1 MNNSSPKKIL
11 PFPKPV
17 EESSSSMMVQIGD
30 ERFAIRWDIVD
41 LPPKELVV
49 LPKRA
54 TKKAP
59 REGCEVVWPLPA

>member
-11 PFPKPV
+11 PFPKPLG
-17 EESSSSMMVQIGD
+17 ESGTSTIVVQIGD

-41 LPPKELVV
+41 LPPKELLV

-54 TKKAP
+54 ARKAP
-59 REGCEVVWPLPA
+59 AKSVE